1 MKRIRLLIIS
11 VMILVLT
18 ACGNSNGADKNKA
31 QGGAGGS
38 SDQNLNDGSGGGSDQ
53 NSIAGS
59 GDISGQDSSGGSN
72 VTVGGSDEEYMLD
85 GVYVENVNCGYI
97 STEPHPEQYI
107 SYLVIN
113 EADVEAAETKLGMKM
128 PDGQEAGGEG
138 GHIEAF
144 YKVMTEYPLEY
155 YVYLFIYQEYSSLGH
170 NSHADGVVYK
180 DGALS
185 FHYDVFEGPDEDEAV
200 CDAMDGEFKIAAI
213 PKEAIMDKTIK
224 KNVRPSR
231 IENSDSIKFS
241 EDTMFSL
248 RVYEPWMYES
258 LHYTLMSDGTLIVLY
273 YDTELGREHL
283 SDERMNAIREIFSPE
298 KVYDMDIGIE
308 DTRTDGIS
316 NYIILYDA
324 EGNEI
329 EAGGYELVGGDD
341 FNHYFNTLYQMLEDD
356 YTKQFSDKLDECA
369 QEGVTY
375 RDKYL
380 STP

>member
-1 MKRIRLLIIS
+1 MKRIRLLIIP
-11 VMILVLT
+11 VMILALT

-53 NSIAGS
+53 NLIEGSGGGSDQNPIEGS
-59 GDISGQDSSGGSN
+59 GDGSDQNLNVGSGDGSDHNSIEGSGGGSDHNSITGSGNISDKDSSGGVN
-72 VTVGGSDEEYMLD
+72 VTSGGNDEEYMLD
-85 GVYVENVNCGYI
+85 GVYVENVDCGYI

-113 EADVEAAETKLGMKM
+113 EADVEAAETKLGMKL
-128 PDGQEAGGEG
+128 PDDQEAGGEG

-155 YVYLFIYQEYSSLGH
+155 YAYLFIYQEYSSLGY

-213 PKEAIMDKTIK
+213 PKEAIMNKTIK

-231 IENSDSIKFS
+231 
-241 EDTMFSL
+241 M
-248 RVYEPWMYES
+248 
-258 LHYTLMSDGTLIVLY
+258 
-273 YDTELGREHL
+273 
-283 SDERMNAIREIFSPE
+283 
-298 KVYDMDIGIE
+298 
-308 DTRTDGIS
+308 
-316 NYIILYDA
+316 
-324 EGNEI
+324 
-329 EAGGYELVGGDD
+329 
-341 FNHYFNTLYQMLEDD
+341 
-356 YTKQFSDKLDECA
+356 
-369 QEGVTY
+369 
-375 RDKYL
+375 
-380 STP
+380 